1 MSEVVFYVVFD
12 ICLSFYNF
20 AKISLFSIK
29 RTQFSYSVEKK
40 FACGSIHITVSGFIS
55 DSEIAFNKVDK
66 ITLCVFSLSQTPFE
80 S

>member
-1 MSEVVFYVVFD
+1 MNPSIVWKKN
-12 ICLSFYNF
+12 LP
-20 AKISLFSIK
+20 AAAHIS
-29 RTQFSYSVEKK
+29 
-40 FACGSIHITVSGFIS
+40 VSGFIS

>member
-20 AKISLFSIK
+20 TKISLFSIK
-29 RTQFSYSVEKK
+29 RTQFSYSVEKNLP
-40 FACGSIHITVSGFIS
+40 AAAHISVSGFIS